1 MLVQES
7 NNWKGNRA
15 SRRANPEVWTKREAV
30 KQEVNARG
38 WSLQAQ
44 ISNEIDPKI
53 NRDDLE
59 ARLNDLGI
67 TQDPERPARQANRRK
82 TDARGG
88 KGASAFAYFHPEM
101 GKPEVGVR
109 MVSLYRKNEG
119 LEVELEGGEQNPENV
134 KAESGVAA

>member
-1 MLVQES
+1 MPVQDS

-15 SRRANPEVWTKREAV
+15 SRRANPEVWAKREAI
-30 KQEVNARG
+30 KQEVNARV

-44 ISNEIDPKI
+44 IGDEINPKI
-53 NRDDLE
+53 CREDLE
-59 ARLNDLGI
+59 TRLNDLGI

-88 KGASAFAYFHPEM
+88 KGASTFAYFHPEM

-119 LEVELEGGEQNPENV
+119 LEVEIEGGEE
-134 KAESGVAA
+134 KESGVAA

>member
-1 MLVQES
+1 MPVQDS
-7 NNWKGNRA
+7 NNWKGNKASKRCANLRA
-15 SRRANPEVWTKREAV
+15 WGMQRKIAD
-30 KQEVNARG
+30 
-38 WSLQAQ
+38 
-44 ISNEIDPKI
+44 EINPKI

-59 ARLNDLGI
+59 TRLEDAGV
-67 TQDPERPARQANRRK
+67 THPEFMPRRQANRRK

-119 LEVELEGGEQNPENV
+119 LEVEIEGGEE
-134 KAESGVAA
+134 KESGVVV